1 MIAHVVD
8 NDDDIALDKDDN
20 EIDDDVYDANINLCI
35 SAPSPEAKIA
45 RAFGVVR
52 ITNPLV
58 LVVKVIRM
66 SMIMALL
73 LRIKVNV
80 IVTKAYI
87 DIESIYKISF
97 ERSPNS
103 CKNDWRN
110 SGCTLQ
116 LE

>member
-8 NDDDIALDKDDN
+8 NDDDIALNKDDN
-20 EIDDDVYDANINLCI
+20 EIDDDDYDVNINLCI

-73 LRIKVNV
+73 FRIKVNV

-87 DIESIYKISF
+87 DIESIYDPI
-97 ERSPNS
+97 
-103 CKNDWRN
+103 
-110 SGCTLQ
+110 
-116 LE
+116 